1 MAQKSDDTLY
11 VAFWNIENLFDAE
24 NDSLKNDEDFT
35 PTGSNKW
42 TEERIEQKMK
52 NLARVIGD
60 MNEGRGPDVLGM
72 AEIENYAI
80 LARFVNN
87 HLGQHGYGIIHKDSP
102 DERGIDCALL
112 YRKSLFDKADAF
124 TYGGE
129 LDSGNYTRYILRT
142 ELTTKKSKLNLFV
155 VHNPSRGGG
164 VEKTEPLRM
173 HQASIARTVI
183 DSILST
189 DASADIIVM
198 GDFNDEPNNKSLTES
213 FKAESYS
220 CDQETK
226 VAEGKLLNVAYPAHS
241 KGDGSYF
248 FRKSWS
254 MIDQIL
260 LSQGMID
267 NQSFSYVCNSFSVF
281 RRDYMFQTEGDYA
294 GAPWRTFGG
303 KRYFPEGFSDHLPV
317 VVRVVR

>member
-1 MAQKSDDTLY
+1 MAQKSGDTLY

-35 PTGSNKW
+35 PTGSNQW

-72 AEIENYAI
+72 AEVENYNI
-80 LARFVNN
+80 LARFVNT

-112 YRKSLFDKADAF
+112 YKKSLFESAEPF
-124 TYGGE
+124 TYGGII
-129 LDSGNYTRYILRT
+129 DSANYTRYILRA
-142 ELTTKKSKLNLFV
+142 ELISKGNKINIFV

-164 VEKTEPLRM
+164 VEKSEPHRM
-173 HQASIARTVI
+173 EQARHARKAI
-183 DSILST
+183 DSILSK

-198 GDFNDEPNNKSLTES
+198 GDFNDEPNNKSITES
-213 FKAESYS
+213 FRAESFE
-220 CDQETK
+220 CKQEAK
-226 VAEGKLLNVAYPAHS
+226 ISEGALLNVAYPTHS
-241 KGDGSYF
+241 KGGGSYF

-254 MIDQIL
+254 MIDQVL
-260 LSQGMID
+260 LSQGMTD
-267 NQSFSYVCNSFSVF
+267 QKGYSYLCDSFEVF
-281 RRDYMFQTEGDYA
+281 KREYMIQQEGDYA